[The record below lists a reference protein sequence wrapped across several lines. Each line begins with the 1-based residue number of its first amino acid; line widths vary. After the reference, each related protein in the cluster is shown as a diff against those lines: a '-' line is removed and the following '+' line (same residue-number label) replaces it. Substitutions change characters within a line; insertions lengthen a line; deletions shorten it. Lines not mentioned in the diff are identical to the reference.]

1 MAGTRYTNPEFE
13 LRGFNHLALVCRD
26 MQETVDFYTGVL
38 GMKLVKTLEYANGGQ
53 HFFFDMGNG
62 RDGIAFF
69 WFPDAPEGIPGI
81 SRHPGYDDAMQRTGN
96 SVMAQG
102 TMHHLAFD
110 VAPEKIDTY
119 LVKLRE
125 KGIQVTEIVNH
136 ATSLH
141 GGHKADWEPHRDDG
155 DVFVRSLYFKDPN
168 GIVLEFATW
177 TTTFDASDVAHQ
189 PKTAADLVAAQ
200 ETVTV

>member
-1 MAGTRYTNPEFE
+1 
-13 LRGFNHLALVCRD
+13 
-26 MQETVDFYTGVL
+26 
-38 GMKLVKTLEYANGGQ
+38 
-53 HFFFDMGNG
+53 
-62 RDGIAFF
+62 
-69 WFPDAPEGIPGI
+69 
-81 SRHPGYDDAMQRTGN
+81 
-96 SVMAQG
+96 MAQG

-125 KGIQVTEIVNH
+125 KGVQVTEITNH

-141 GGHKADWEPHRDDG
+141 GGHKADWEPHHNDG

-177 TTTFDASDVAHQ
+177 TTTFNAADVAHK